1 MLDAIGDACYKN
13 TLLRNDVEG
22 SMNPS
27 AIAFFNLHTM
37 LVATNNFSQAN
48 KLGEGG
54 FGLVYKVYNCTYNF
68 LMPYQCYVCTSG
80 GFTFIF
86 HHEILHENTSF
97 N

>member
-54 FGLVYKVYNCTYNF
+54 FGLVYKV
-68 LMPYQCYVCTSG
+68 
-80 GFTFIF
+80 FIF
-86 HHEILHENTSF
+86 STNLPCFSLSFIRKFSMINTFMNMILGRTL
-97 N
+97 